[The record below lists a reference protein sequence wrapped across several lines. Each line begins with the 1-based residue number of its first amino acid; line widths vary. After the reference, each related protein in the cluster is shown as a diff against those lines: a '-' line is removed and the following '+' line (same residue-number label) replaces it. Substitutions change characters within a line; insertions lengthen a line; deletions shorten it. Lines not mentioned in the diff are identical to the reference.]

1 MFLRSLIFAEFT
13 FAIQMSCF
21 EFAKCFE
28 KSIKTLKIRGAIK
41 RILDCFFS
49 FNTLIENTNKY
60 LPTEKEL

>member
-1 MFLRSLIFAEFT
+1 
-13 FAIQMSCF
+13 MSCF

-28 KSIKTLKIRGAIK
+28 KSIKTLKISGAIK